1 MVLSETTSQSY
12 KVVLMGEGAD
22 EIFGGYT
29 WYRLDRFL
37 RPFAN
42 LPVQVRRILLL
53 GSLMPRWKPLAS
65 QAFLAPK
72 EMYLPRYA
80 QLIGMLHPD
89 IVKHAF
95 SEEIGP
101 TWKLRR
107 AVRGVPW
114 SRRAP

>member
-1 MVLSETTSQSY
+1 
-12 KVVLMGEGAD
+12 MGEGTD